1 MSNVHNLLNRLDKVK
16 KTGKDSWKAC
26 CPAHRSTK
34 QSLAIKD
41 DNGKVLIH
49 CFAEGCAIEDVL
61 GSVGL
66 TFSDIMPERL
76 GEAKANKKPF
86 YASDVLQIASDEVLV
101 AYLIV
106 KRVIDASAN
115 DSDTLRLLT
124 CASRL
129 RHACQVA
136 NDGNG
141 VPMMEVA
148 KNQRA
153 IERTSNAQ

>member
-26 CPAHRSTK
+26 CPAHRGSK

-49 CFAEGCAIEDVL
+49 CFSEGCAIDDVL

-66 TFSDIMPERL
+66 TFADIMPDRV
-76 GEAKANKKPF
+76 GESKANKKPF
-86 YASDVLQIASDEVLV
+86 YASDVLQIARDEILI

-106 KRVIDASAN
+106 KRLLERAGNSN
-115 DSDTLRLLT
+115 DSQRLIT
-124 CASRL
+124 CANRL
-129 RHACQVA
+129 RHACEVA

-141 VPMMEVA
+141 VPVMEVA
-148 KNQRA
+148 KNQRV
-153 IERTSNAQ
+153 IERTLNAQ

>member
-1 MSNVHNLLNRLDKVK
+1 MSSVDNLLSRLDKVK

-34 QSLAIKD
+34 HSLAIRD

-49 CFAEGCAIEDVL
+49 CFAEGCAIDDVL
-61 GSVGL
+61 GAVGL
-66 TFSDIMPERL
+66 TFADIMPERI
-76 GEAKANKKPF
+76 GEAKASKKPF
-86 YASDVLQIASDEVLV
+86 YASDILQISNDETLV

-106 KRVIDASAN
+106 KKMLDGTVNFN
-115 DSDTLRLLT
+115 DTQRLLI

-129 RHACQVA
+129 RHACEVA

-141 VPMMEVA
+141 VPLIEAA